1 MNAPV
6 FRVRSAVGL
15 LFMAFLAA
23 LALALTS
30 VALSALS
37 ARLAAAQETE
47 LPEVP
52 VDSVGEDFL
61 TPGTPDVPEPPDA
74 SGRVRGPRTI
84 EGPGGIYKVH
94 AGKNDVVQVSEDIVI
109 ERGEHVLGHVF
120 AMGGS
125 VTVRGIVDDDVVA
138 MGGDVILEDG
148 AQVRGDAVSLG
159 GQVRKAPSASILG
172 SSVSVGSMPNAAAGL
187 GVLNFV
193 GKSVDVAAK
202 VIGVLFWMLLAW
214 VVIMLTRARSQRVA
228 GRIDQLPLDSLGW
241 GALGVFAIAP
251 GAVAVALAAALLCVT
266 IIGIPVAVLGILG
279 YILGVVVLLFWGT
292 IVGAAA
298 LGGWLVRRLSPR
310 LGTPELTRNTLV
322 GVIALS
328 AFGIVGSLF
337 QSVGLMVPPA
347 GLLGGL
353 LRVLGVVAFIG
364 AACAGVGA
372 ILRTRAGQP
381 SPLPGD
387 PISPA

>member
-1 MNAPV
+1 MSVPV

-15 LFMAFLAA
+15 LLVALAA
-23 LALALTS
+23 AVVLALTS

-37 ARLAAAQETE
+37 ARLASAQETE

-61 TPGTPDVPEPPDA
+61 TPGVPDAPGAPDTPD
-74 SGRVRGPRTI
+74 GGRTI
-84 EGPGGIYKVH
+84 EGPGGIYRVH
-94 AGKNDVVQVSEDIVI
+94 AGKNDIVQVSEDIVI

-120 AMGGS
+120 AMGGT

-172 SSVSVGSMPNAAAGL
+172 SSVSVGNMPKGAVGL
-187 GVLNFV
+187 GLLNFI
-193 GKSVDVAAK
+193 GHGVDIATK
-202 VIGVLFWMLLAW
+202 IITILFWMLLAW
-214 VVIMLTRARSQRVA
+214 VVIMLTRARSQRVT
-228 GRIDQLPLDSLGW
+228 GRIDAAPLESIGW

-279 YILGVVVLLFWGT
+279 YIVAVVVLLFWGV
-292 IVGAAA
+292 IVGAAS

-310 LGTPELTRNTLV
+310 LGAPELVRNTLV
-322 GVIALS
+322 GIAALS
-328 AFGIVGSLF
+328 AFGIIGGLF
-337 QSVGLMVPPA
+337 QGVGLMIPPA

-353 LRVLGVVAFIG
+353 LRILGGIALLA

>member
-1 MNAPV
+1 MSPPRPAV
-6 FRVRSAVGL
+6 SAL
-15 LFMAFLAA
+15 ALALAAA
-23 LALALTS
+23 LALALAS
-30 VALSALS
+30 VTLSALS
-37 ARLAAAQETE
+37 ARRAVAQETE
-47 LPEVP
+47 LPSVP

-61 TPGTPDVPEPPDA
+61 TPGVPDA
-74 SGRVRGPRTI
+74 PDTPEGPRTI

-94 AGKNDVVQVSEDIVI
+94 AGKNDVVQMGEDIVV

-159 GQVRKAPSASILG
+159 GVVKKAASASILG
-172 SSVSVGSMPNAAAGL
+172 SSVSIGNLPRGAASL

-193 GKSVDVAAK
+193 GKGVDVIQK
-202 VIGVLFWMLLAW
+202 VIGILFWMVLAW
-214 VVIMLTRARSQRVA
+214 VTVALTRARMQRVT
-228 GRIDQLPLDSLGW
+228 GRIEQQPLESIGW

-251 GAVAVALAAALLCVT
+251 AAVAVALAAVLLCVT
-266 IIGIPVAVLGILG
+266 IIGIPVAVLGVLG
-279 YILGVVVLLFWGT
+279 YSLAVVVLLFWGS
-292 IVGAAA
+292 IVGASA

-310 LGTPELTRNTLV
+310 LGVPDLTRNTLV
-322 GVIALS
+322 GVVAVS
-328 AFGIVGSLF
+328 AFGLVGSLF
-337 QSVGLMVPPA
+337 QGVGLWVPPA

-353 LRVLGVVAFIG
+353 LKVLGVI
-364 AACAGVGA
+364 ACLGTIFAGVGA

>member
-1 MNAPV
+1 MSAPA
-6 FRVRSAVGL
+6 FRLGPALGL
-15 LFMAFLAA
+15 
-23 LALALTS
+23 LALAFALAIGLGLS
-30 VALSALS
+30 SIALSTMG
-37 ARLAAAQETE
+37 ARLASAQETE
-47 LPEVP
+47 LPAVP

-61 TPGTPDVPEPPDA
+61 TPGVPDA
-74 SGRVRGPRTI
+74 PDGPGTIHGPKTI

-94 AGKNDVVQVSEDIVI
+94 AGKNDVVQMGEDIVV

-125 VTVRGIVDDDVVA
+125 VTVRGIVDDDVLA

-148 AQVRGDAVSLG
+148 AQVRGDAVSIG

-172 SSVSVGSMPNAAAGL
+172 SSVSVGNIPRGAATLGL
-187 GVLNFV
+187 LNFV
-193 GKSVDVAAK
+193 GHGVDIAQRI
-202 VIGVLFWMLLAW
+202 IGILFFMLLAW
-214 VVIMLTRARSQRVA
+214 VAVSLSRARTQRTVV
-228 GRIDQLPLDSLGW
+228 RVEQQPLASIGW

-251 GAVAVALAAALLCVT
+251 AAVAVALAAVLLCVT
-266 IIGIPVAVLGILG
+266 IIGIPVAVLALLG
-279 YILGVVVLLFWGT
+279 YSLAVVVLLLWGA
-292 IVGAAA
+292 IVGSAA

-310 LGTPELTRNTLV
+310 LGVPSLTRNTLV
-322 GVIALS
+322 GVAAVS
-328 AFGIVGSLF
+328 GFGLVGSLF
-337 QSVGLMVPPA
+337 QGVGLWVPPA

-353 LRVLGVVAFIG
+353 LKVIG
-364 AACAGVGA
+364 AIACFGALFAGVGA